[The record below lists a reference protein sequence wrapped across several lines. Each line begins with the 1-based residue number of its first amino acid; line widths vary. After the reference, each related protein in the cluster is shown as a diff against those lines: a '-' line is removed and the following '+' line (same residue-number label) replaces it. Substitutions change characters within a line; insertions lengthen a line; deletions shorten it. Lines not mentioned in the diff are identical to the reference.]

1 MGATLKGKL
10 PRLAL
15 SLILVITMVL
25 GLMPGA
31 GLGKALADEAETGRI
46 APAELQTAAETY
58 PLWVGETQ
66 VTSANLKGQGWS
78 FTPAANGNP
87 ATLTLSGYSYTG
99 PGHMETLQD
108 YDGEWDY
115 YRHAPIFWNAESELV
130 VELDGESSIVVTAD
144 PDCLVQMHADILPLG
159 LLDLPHRQRGIVAEG
174 GKQQQRIDRVAFDG
188 ADQRLLI

>member
-10 PRLAL
+10 SRLAL

-31 GLGKALADEAETGRI
+31 GLGKALADDAETGRI

-115 YRHAPIFWNAESELV
+115 YRHAPIFWNADSALV
-130 VELDGESSIVVTAD
+130 VELAGESSIVVTAD
-144 PDCLVQMHADILPLG
+144 SSLPLAVREAG
-159 LLDLPHRQRGIVAEG
+159 VSGPE
-174 GKQQQRIDRVAFDG
+174 
-188 ADQRLLI
+188 AD